1 MELTTWIIG
10 WVAVTTVV
18 VVLGYV
24 RMTIGLHDMLDLHL
38 GAGGQSGL
46 SPEETQRG
54 ARLKVIDRI
63 GIPLTVISALM
74 MLVIVFLW
82 AIESAGG
89 R

>member
-1 MELTTWIIG
+1 MDLTTWIIG

-18 VVLGYV
+18 VVLGYI
-24 RMTIGLHDMLDLHL
+24 RMTLGLHDVLDVHF

-46 SPEETQRG
+46 TRDDVLRG
-54 ARLKVIDRI
+54 RKFKIIDRI
-63 GIPLTVISALM
+63 GIPLTAISVLM